1 MSRTTIH
8 DESCNGVALWCVPLY
23 GDVSAQPITRFRWK
37 TFWWQF
43 EEIRTVL
50 RLPTL
55 ACVGSFIS
63 SLLDC
68 CNVFYFNE
76 IEMSLPFFFHTDL
89 AQYCITDVP
98 GLNLDTCF
106 QDTHLETGANEIRE
120 RIAAWERM
128 DVQLAAD
135 EISSCYQSHDYQHR
149 VNSYPQATL
158 ALFSPLL
165 RRL

>member
-1 MSRTTIH
+1 MWVRSSQAFST
-8 DESCNGVALWCVPLY
+8 VA
-23 GDVSAQPITRFRWK
+23 R
-37 TFWWQF
+37 
-43 EEIRTVL
+43 
-50 RLPTL
+50 
-55 ACVGSFIS
+55 
-63 SLLDC
+63 
-68 CNVFYFNE
+68 FYFNE

-135 EISSCYQSHDYQHR
+135 EISLCYQSHDYQHR

-165 RRL
+165 RRLCVLLIACFVPNHSNFHS